1 MPPQQYE
8 FKILLQLVP
17 SSQSRL
23 GDAGAA
29 AAKAWHRA
37 NSSNCV

>member
-8 FKILLQLVP
+8 FKMLLQLVP
-17 SSQSRL
+17 SSE
-23 GDAGAA
+23 GDACAA

-37 NSSNCV
+37 NSGWT